1 MCSSKMRTEGVV
13 LGALRTVSL
22 VKAKGLHNADKILFA
37 LVAFLLLAS
46 VALAQ
51 SGGVYDVSR
60 WTVDG
65 GGYTFSTGGVY
76 TLGGTIGQ
84 PDAAVAVQMGG
95 QYVLTGGFWAGVPIV
110 FRIYLPVG
118 LRNY

>member
-1 MCSSKMRTEGVV
+1 MRSSKMRTKQVV
-13 LGALRTVSL
+13 LGALRSVSL
-22 VKAKGLHNADKILFA
+22 VKANSLHIHNADKTFFA
-37 LVAFLLLAS
+37 LVAFFLLAS

-84 PDAAVAVQMGG
+84 PDAAVQMGG
-95 QYVLTGGFWAGVPIV
+95 QYVLTGGFWAGTPIV